1 MPRGKPRGRRETGDV
16 VKWQIIELWEAG
28 VKNKSEI
35 ARRLHLSWTAV
46 NLWVQR
52 WESEGHLNVRPRSGR
67 PRTTSGDDET
77 TVNTYTA
84 FYGPGGAPPKPAVQ
98 VKLERPDERLS
109 AHHHHHQPPSFA
121 AAASVAAATS
131 GCEATDPSAA
141 NGPLPLLPL
150 RQLSDPTCF
159 ANHQSAFK
167 RSFENGGDPHHPAE
181 RHEEVVGLDPPP
193 PQRLSLATQTDGS
206 STTPPSEMAG

>member
-84 FYGPGGAPPKPAVQ
+84 FYGTPKSGGVQ
-98 VKLERPDERLS
+98 VKMERADDRL
-109 AHHHHHQPPSFA
+109 APPPAFPAPVVTPACGDSNN
-121 AAASVAAATS
+121 ASS
-131 GCEATDPSAA
+131 G

-167 RSFENGGDPHHPAE
+167 RSFENGGGGDPHHPAE

-193 PQRLSLATQTDGS
+193 PQRLSLATQTDGC
-206 STTPPSEMAG
+206 STTPPSEVAG

>member
-84 FYGPGGAPPKPAVQ
+84 FYGAPKPPVQ
-98 VKLERPDERLS
+98 VKLERPAEQRLAAPHPPFS
-109 AHHHHHQPPSFA
+109 APSSA
-121 AAASVAAATS
+121 VAASGTAAASPM
-131 GCEATDPSAA
+131 D

-159 ANHQSAFK
+159 ANHESAFK
-167 RSFENGGDPHHPAE
+167 RSFENGDPHHPAE

-193 PQRLSLATQTDGS
+193 PQRLSLATQTDG
-206 STTPPSEMAG
+206 TTPPSEVAG

>member
-67 PRTTSGDDET
+67 PRTTSGDDDT

-84 FYGPGGAPPKPAVQ
+84 FYGTGGATKPAVQ
-98 VKLERPDERLS
+98 VKQERPDERLS
-109 AHHHHHQPPSFA
+109 AYHHHHHPPSFA
-121 AAASVAAATS
+121 TAAAASGGSAGGTEQSAT
-131 GCEATDPSAA
+131 
-141 NGPLPLLPL
+141 NGPLPLLPP
-150 RQLSDPTCF
+150 RQLTDPTCF
-159 ANHQSAFK
+159 ANHESAFK
-167 RSFENGGDPHHPAE
+167 RSFETNGGDPHHPAE

-206 STTPPSEMAG
+206 STTPPSEVSG

>member
-84 FYGPGGAPPKPAVQ
+84 FYGTSAAPVQ
-98 VKLERPDERLS
+98 VKLERHDRV
-109 AHHHHHQPPSFA
+109 PSFA
-121 AAASVAAATS
+121 SAAAAVAAAT
-131 GCEATDPSAA
+131 ATSNAHNNCLTSPNNHS
-141 NGPLPLLPL
+141 NGALALLPL
-150 RQLSDPTCF
+150 RQLSDPACYATHSSF
-159 ANHQSAFK
+159 TSLK
-167 RSFENGGDPHHPAE
+167 RGFENGTASIHQDRGVE
-181 RHEEVVGLDPPP
+181 TVGLDPPP
-193 PQRLSLATQTDGS
+193 PQRLSLATQTEA
-206 STTPPSEMAG
+206 SEVVG

>member
-28 VKNKSEI
+28 LKNKSEI

-84 FYGPGGAPPKPAVQ
+84 FYGTSGTPKPVQ
-98 VKLERPDERLS
+98 VKLEQHERV
-109 AHHHHHQPPSFA
+109 PSFA
-121 AAASVAAATS
+121 SAAAAVAAAT
-131 GCEATDPSAA
+131 AA
-141 NGPLPLLPL
+141 ANNAGNGLAPQNNHSNGPLALLPL
-150 RQLSDPTCF
+150 KQLSDPGPGCYAT
-159 ANHQSAFK
+159 HSGYTSLK
-167 RSFENGGDPHHPAE
+167 RGFENGATDHAI
-181 RHEEVVGLDPPP
+181 HEDRGVETVGLDPPP
-193 PQRLSLATQTDGS
+193 PQRLSLATQTEV
-206 STTPPSEMAG
+206 SEVVG

>member
-28 VKNKSEI
+28 LKNKSEI

-84 FYGPGGAPPKPAVQ
+84 FYGTSGAPKPVQ
-98 VKLERPDERLS
+98 VKLEQHERNNHS
-109 AHHHHHQPPSFA
+109 
-121 AAASVAAATS
+121 
-131 GCEATDPSAA
+131 
-141 NGPLPLLPL
+141 NGPLALLPL
-150 RQLSDPTCF
+150 KQLSDPGCYAT
-159 ANHQSAFK
+159 HSGYTSLK
-167 RSFENGGDPHHPAE
+167 RGFENGATDHAI
-181 RHEEVVGLDPPP
+181 HEDRGVETVGLDPPP
-193 PQRLSLATQTDGS
+193 PQRLSLATQTEVS
-206 STTPPSEMAG
+206 SEVVG

>member
-1 MPRGKPRGRRETGDV
+1 MPRGKPRGRRETGDA

-67 PRTTSGDDET
+67 PRTTSGDDESS
-77 TVNTYTA
+77 VNTYTA
-84 FYGPGGAPPKPAVQ
+84 FYGTSGAPKPPVQ
-98 VKLERPDERLS
+98 VKLERE
-109 AHHHHHQPPSFA
+109 PSFA
-121 AAASVAAATS
+121 SVS
-131 GCEATDPSAA
+131 VNHSLPIDQLPSS

-150 RQLSDPTCF
+150 RQLSDPACYAVHPSSF
-159 ANHQSAFK
+159 HDVK
-167 RSFENGGDPHHPAE
+167 RAFENGGDHSVHHPDGVE
-181 RHEEVVGLDPPP
+181 TVGLDPAP
-193 PQRLSLATQTDGS
+193 PQRLSLATQTES
-206 STTPPSEMAG
+206 QVTEVAG